1 MAKKK
6 APQRLAG
13 AEESCISPEQEAII
27 QWFRTVKFR
36 KNLLG
41 GVDEAAMW
49 KKLEELYALYEAA
62 IRAERTRYNV
72 LLETSPSKPDG
83 FATSPDRG
91 GKTGAAQP
99 EASGTGEPGNVN
111 LAPTKV
117 NSFAKGSPTRAT
129 TTTAASGGN
138 REELL
143 GQRPAGHECNTL
155 HEVDAGSRNPDAGER
170 SETER
175 FSPDAGERS
184 ETERFSPDAG
194 ERSETERFSPDAG
207 ERSETERFD
216 PQKEAHSD
224 APAGQ

>member
-13 AEESCISPEQEAII
+13 AEEGCISPEQEAII

-72 LLETSPSKPDG
+72 LLEQQ
-83 FATSPDRG
+83 
-91 GKTGAAQP
+91 TGSLP
-99 EASGTGEPGNVN
+99 LDTTEVD
-111 LAPTKV
+111 
-117 NSFAKGSPTRAT
+117 SFAKGSPTR
-129 TTTAASGGN
+129 G
-138 REELL
+138 
-143 GQRPAGHECNTL
+143 
-155 HEVDAGSRNPDAGER
+155 AGER

-175 FSPDAGERS
+175 FNPESNS
-184 ETERFSPDAG
+184 S
-194 ERSETERFSPDAG
+194 
-207 ERSETERFD
+207 D

>member
-72 LLETSPSKPDG
+72 LLAEQKGLPLNAEPD
-83 FATSPDRG
+83 
-91 GKTGAAQP
+91 
-99 EASGTGEPGNVN
+99 
-111 LAPTKV
+111 
-117 NSFAKGSPTRAT
+117 SFAKGSPTRGAV
-129 TTTAASGGN
+129 TAKPVTERFS
-138 REELL
+138 
-143 GQRPAGHECNTL
+143 P
-155 HEVDAGSRNPDAGER
+155 DAGSRNPDAGER
-170 SETER
+170 SETD
-175 FSPDAGERS
+175 SS
-184 ETERFSPDAG
+184 
-194 ERSETERFSPDAG
+194 
-207 ERSETERFD
+207 D

>member
-72 LLETSPSKPDG
+72 LLEQQ
-83 FATSPDRG
+83 
-91 GKTGAAQP
+91 TGSLP
-99 EASGTGEPGNVN
+99 LDT
-111 LAPTKV
+111 TKV
-117 NSFAKGSPTRAT
+117 DSFAKGSPTR
-129 TTTAASGGN
+129 G
-138 REELL
+138 
-143 GQRPAGHECNTL
+143 
-155 HEVDAGSRNPDAGER
+155 AGER

-175 FSPDAGERS
+175 FNPDAGSRNPDAVTAKPV
-184 ETERFSPDAG
+184 TERFNPESD
-194 ERSETERFSPDAG
+194 SS
-207 ERSETERFD
+207 D

>member
-72 LLETSPSKPDG
+72 LLEQQ
-83 FATSPDRG
+83 
-91 GKTGAAQP
+91 TGSLP
-99 EASGTGEPGNVN
+99 LDTTEVD
-111 LAPTKV
+111 
-117 NSFAKGSPTRAT
+117 SFAKGSPTR
-129 TTTAASGGN
+129 G
-138 REELL
+138 
-143 GQRPAGHECNTL
+143 
-155 HEVDAGSRNPDAGER
+155 AGER

-175 FSPDAGERS
+175 FNPES
-184 ETERFSPDAG
+184 ES
-194 ERSETERFSPDAG
+194 S
-207 ERSETERFD
+207 D

>member
-72 LLETSPSKPDG
+72 LLAEQKDLPLNAEPD
-83 FATSPDRG
+83 
-91 GKTGAAQP
+91 
-99 EASGTGEPGNVN
+99 
-111 LAPTKV
+111 
-117 NSFAKGSPTRAT
+117 SFAKGSPTRGAV
-129 TTTAASGGN
+129 TAKPVTERFNSDAV
-138 REELL
+138 EL
-143 GQRPAGHECNTL
+143 C
-155 HEVDAGSRNPDAGER
+155 
-170 SETER
+170 ETER
-175 FSPDAGERS
+175 APKTFFKKSRKKVKGICVSCIIES
-184 ETERFSPDAG
+184 ETAKIQHKI
-194 ERSETERFSPDAG
+194 A
-207 ERSETERFD
+207 
-216 PQKEAHSD
+216 
-224 APAGQ
+224 

>member
-41 GVDEAAMW
+41 GVDEASMW

-72 LLETSPSKPDG
+72 LLAEQKGLPLNAEPD
-83 FATSPDRG
+83 
-91 GKTGAAQP
+91 
-99 EASGTGEPGNVN
+99 
-111 LAPTKV
+111 
-117 NSFAKGSPTRAT
+117 SFAKGSPTRGAV
-129 TTTAASGGN
+129 TAKPVTE
-138 REELL
+138 RF
-143 GQRPAGHECNTL
+143 
-155 HEVDAGSRNPDAGER
+155 NPDAGTAKPV
-170 SETER
+170 TER
-175 FSPDAGERS
+175 FNPESDS
-184 ETERFSPDAG
+184 S
-194 ERSETERFSPDAG
+194 
-207 ERSETERFD
+207 D

>member
-83 FATSPDRG
+83 FATSPSRG
-91 GKTGAAQP
+91 DKTGAAQP
-99 EASGTGEPGNVN
+99 EASGIGEPRDVN
-111 LAPTKV
+111 LAPL
-117 NSFAKGSPTRAT
+117 SGELSP
-129 TTTAASGGN
+129 
-138 REELL
+138 
-143 GQRPAGHECNTL
+143 Q
-155 HEVDAGSRNPDAGER
+155 V
-170 SETER
+170 
-175 FSPDAGERS
+175 
-184 ETERFSPDAG
+184 
-194 ERSETERFSPDAG
+194 
-207 ERSETERFD
+207 TERFD

>member
-1 MAKKK
+1 MAKAKK
-6 APQRLAG
+6 QKPQRLAG

-83 FATSPDRG
+83 FATSPSRR
-91 GKTGAAQP
+91 GKTSAAQP
-99 EASGTGEPGNVN
+99 EASGTGEPGDVN
-111 LAPTKV
+111 LAPL
-117 NSFAKGSPTRAT
+117 SGELSP
-129 TTTAASGGN
+129 
-138 REELL
+138 
-143 GQRPAGHECNTL
+143 Q
-155 HEVDAGSRNPDAGER
+155 V
-170 SETER
+170 TER
-175 FSPDAGERS
+175 FSPDAGSRN
-184 ETERFSPDAG
+184 
-194 ERSETERFSPDAG
+194 PDAG

>member
-72 LLETSPSKPDG
+72 LLEQQ
-83 FATSPDRG
+83 
-91 GKTGAAQP
+91 TGSLP
-99 EASGTGEPGNVN
+99 LDTTEVD
-111 LAPTKV
+111 
-117 NSFAKGSPTRAT
+117 SFAKGSPTRAT

-143 GQRPAGHECNTL
+143 GQRPAGHECFARCGRW
-155 HEVDAGSRNPDAGER
+155 VPQPGQVASRRDGGGVYHRQRLLGLNPPVTCGD
-170 SETER
+170 
-175 FSPDAGERS
+175 SPPSSGALGIS
-184 ETERFSPDAG
+184 
-194 ERSETERFSPDAG
+194 
-207 ERSETERFD
+207 
-216 PQKEAHSD
+216 
-224 APAGQ
+224 

>member
-72 LLETSPSKPDG
+72 LLEQQ
-83 FATSPDRG
+83 
-91 GKTGAAQP
+91 TGSLP
-99 EASGTGEPGNVN
+99 
-111 LAPTKV
+111 LAPTEV
-117 NSFAKGSPTRAT
+117 DSFAKGSPTRGAV
-129 TTTAASGGN
+129 TAKPVTERFS
-138 REELL
+138 
-143 GQRPAGHECNTL
+143 P
-155 HEVDAGSRNPDAGER
+155 DAGSRNPDAGER
-170 SETER
+170 SETDG
-175 FSPDAGERS
+175 S
-184 ETERFSPDAG
+184 
-194 ERSETERFSPDAG
+194 
-207 ERSETERFD
+207 D
-216 PQKEAHSD
+216 PPKEAHSD

>member
-83 FATSPDRG
+83 FDGEVFSKGLLSHRG
-91 GKTGAAQP
+91 
-99 EASGTGEPGNVN
+99 SGPFFFEF
-111 LAPTKV
+111 L
-117 NSFAKGSPTRAT
+117 FQ
-129 TTTAASGGN
+129 N
-138 REELL
+138 R
-143 GQRPAGHECNTL
+143 
-155 HEVDAGSRNPDAGER
+155 
-170 SETER
+170 
-175 FSPDAGERS
+175 
-184 ETERFSPDAG
+184 
-194 ERSETERFSPDAG
+194 
-207 ERSETERFD
+207 
-216 PQKEAHSD
+216 
-224 APAGQ
+224 

>member
-72 LLETSPSKPDG
+72 LLETSPSKPNG
-83 FATSPDRG
+83 FATSPSRG
-91 GKTGAAQP
+91 GK
-99 EASGTGEPGNVN
+99 SGITFQFNN
-111 LAPTKV
+111 TFLYCIMDT
-117 NSFAKGSPTRAT
+117 FANRIE
-129 TTTAASGGN
+129 TA
-138 REELL
+138 
-143 GQRPAGHECNTL
+143 
-155 HEVDAGSRNPDAGER
+155 VDLKIGKP
-170 SETER
+170 
-175 FSPDAGERS
+175 
-184 ETERFSPDAG
+184 
-194 ERSETERFSPDAG
+194 
-207 ERSETERFD
+207 
-216 PQKEAHSD
+216 
-224 APAGQ
+224 

>member
-13 AEESCISPEQEAII
+13 AEEACISPEQEAII

-72 LLETSPSKPDG
+72 LLEQQ
-83 FATSPDRG
+83 
-91 GKTGAAQP
+91 TGSLPLDTA
-99 EASGTGEPGNVN
+99 
-111 LAPTKV
+111 KV
-117 NSFAKGSPTRAT
+117 DSFAKGSPTRGAVTAT
-129 TTTAASGGN
+129 A
-138 REELL
+138 
-143 GQRPAGHECNTL
+143 
-155 HEVDAGSRNPDAGER
+155 V
-170 SETER
+170 TER
-175 FSPDAGERS
+175 FSPDAG
-184 ETERFSPDAG
+184 TA
-194 ERSETERFSPDAG
+194 TAV
-207 ERSETERFD
+207 TERFD

>member
-72 LLETSPSKPDG
+72 LLAEQKGLPLNAEPD
-83 FATSPDRG
+83 
-91 GKTGAAQP
+91 
-99 EASGTGEPGNVN
+99 
-111 LAPTKV
+111 
-117 NSFAKGSPTRAT
+117 SFAKGSPTRAT

-175 FSPDAGERS
+175 FNPESDS
-184 ETERFSPDAG
+184 S
-194 ERSETERFSPDAG
+194 
-207 ERSETERFD
+207 D

>member
-62 IRAERTRYNV
+62 CAERTRYNV
-72 LLETSPSKPDG
+72 LLEHQ
-83 FATSPDRG
+83 
-91 GKTGAAQP
+91 TGSLP
-99 EASGTGEPGNVN
+99 LDT
-111 LAPTKV
+111 TKV
-117 NSFAKGSPTRAT
+117 DSFAKGSPTRAT

-155 HEVDAGSRNPDAGER
+155 HEVGAGSRNQ
-170 SETER
+170 
-175 FSPDAGERS
+175 
-184 ETERFSPDAG
+184 
-194 ERSETERFSPDAG
+194 DAG

-216 PQKEAHSD
+216 PGEPATPKEAHSD

>member
-72 LLETSPSKPDG
+72 LLEQQ
-83 FATSPDRG
+83 
-91 GKTGAAQP
+91 TGSLP
-99 EASGTGEPGNVN
+99 LDTTEAD
-111 LAPTKV
+111 
-117 NSFAKGSPTRAT
+117 SFAKGSPTRGAV
-129 TTTAASGGN
+129 TAKPVTERFS
-138 REELL
+138 
-143 GQRPAGHECNTL
+143 P
-155 HEVDAGSRNPDAGER
+155 DAGSRNPDADER
-170 SETER
+170 SETD
-175 FSPDAGERS
+175 SS
-184 ETERFSPDAG
+184 
-194 ERSETERFSPDAG
+194 
-207 ERSETERFD
+207 D

>member
-41 GVDEAAMW
+41 GVDEAVMW

-72 LLETSPSKPDG
+72 LLEQQ
-83 FATSPDRG
+83 
-91 GKTGAAQP
+91 TGSLP
-99 EASGTGEPGNVN
+99 LDTTEVD
-111 LAPTKV
+111 
-117 NSFAKGSPTRAT
+117 SFAKGSPTR
-129 TTTAASGGN
+129 G
-138 REELL
+138 
-143 GQRPAGHECNTL
+143 
-155 HEVDAGSRNPDAGER
+155 AGER

-175 FSPDAGERS
+175 FNPESDS
-184 ETERFSPDAG
+184 S
-194 ERSETERFSPDAG
+194 
-207 ERSETERFD
+207 D

>member
-72 LLETSPSKPDG
+72 LLEQQ
-83 FATSPDRG
+83 
-91 GKTGAAQP
+91 TGSLP
-99 EASGTGEPGNVN
+99 LDTTEGD
-111 LAPTKV
+111 
-117 NSFAKGSPTRAT
+117 SFAKGSPTRGAV
-129 TTTAASGGN
+129 TAK
-138 REELL
+138 
-143 GQRPAGHECNTL
+143 P
-155 HEVDAGSRNPDAGER
+155 V
-170 SETER
+170 TER
-175 FSPDAGERS
+175 LDKGQANRS
-184 ETERFSPDAG
+184 YG
-194 ERSETERFSPDAG
+194 
-207 ERSETERFD
+207 
-216 PQKEAHSD
+216 
-224 APAGQ
+224 

>member
-72 LLETSPSKPDG
+72 LLEQQ
-83 FATSPDRG
+83 
-91 GKTGAAQP
+91 TGSLP
-99 EASGTGEPGNVN
+99 
-111 LAPTKV
+111 LAPTEV
-117 NSFAKGSPTRAT
+117 DSFAKGSPTR
-129 TTTAASGGN
+129 G
-138 REELL
+138 
-143 GQRPAGHECNTL
+143 
-155 HEVDAGSRNPDAGER
+155 AGER

-175 FSPDAGERS
+175 FSPDAGSRNPDAGTATVV
-184 ETERFSPDAG
+184 TERFNPESD
-194 ERSETERFSPDAG
+194 SS
-207 ERSETERFD
+207 D

>member
-1 MAKKK
+1 MAKKR

-72 LLETSPSKPDG
+72 LLEQQ
-83 FATSPDRG
+83 
-91 GKTGAAQP
+91 TGSLP
-99 EASGTGEPGNVN
+99 LDTTEVD
-111 LAPTKV
+111 
-117 NSFAKGSPTRAT
+117 SFAKGSPTR
-129 TTTAASGGN
+129 G
-138 REELL
+138 
-143 GQRPAGHECNTL
+143 
-155 HEVDAGSRNPDAGER
+155 AGER

-175 FSPDAGERS
+175 FNPESDS
-184 ETERFSPDAG
+184 S
-194 ERSETERFSPDAG
+194 
-207 ERSETERFD
+207 D

>member
-13 AEESCISPEQEAII
+13 AEESCISPEQKAII

-83 FATSPDRG
+83 FATSPSRG

-99 EASGTGEPGNVN
+99 EASGTGEPGDVN
-111 LAPTKV
+111 LAPTEV
-117 NSFAKGSPTRAT
+117 DSFAKGSPTRGAV
-129 TTTAASGGN
+129 TAKPVTERFS
-138 REELL
+138 
-143 GQRPAGHECNTL
+143 P
-155 HEVDAGSRNPDAGER
+155 DAGSRNPDAGER

-175 FSPDAGERS
+175 FSPGEPA
-184 ETERFSPDAG
+184 TP
-194 ERSETERFSPDAG
+194 
-207 ERSETERFD
+207 
-216 PQKEAHSD
+216 KEAHSD

>member
-41 GVDEAAMW
+41 GVDEASMW

-72 LLETSPSKPDG
+72 LLAEQKGLPLNAEPD
-83 FATSPDRG
+83 
-91 GKTGAAQP
+91 
-99 EASGTGEPGNVN
+99 
-111 LAPTKV
+111 
-117 NSFAKGSPTRAT
+117 SFAKGSPTRAT

-175 FSPDAGERS
+175 FNPESDS
-184 ETERFSPDAG
+184 S
-194 ERSETERFSPDAG
+194 
-207 ERSETERFD
+207 D

>member
-13 AEESCISPEQEAII
+13 AEETCISPEQEAII

-72 LLETSPSKPDG
+72 LLEQQ
-83 FATSPDRG
+83 
-91 GKTGAAQP
+91 TGSLP
-99 EASGTGEPGNVN
+99 LDTTEVD
-111 LAPTKV
+111 
-117 NSFAKGSPTRAT
+117 SFAKGSPTRGAV
-129 TTTAASGGN
+129 TAK
-138 REELL
+138 
-143 GQRPAGHECNTL
+143 P
-155 HEVDAGSRNPDAGER
+155 V
-170 SETER
+170 TER
-175 FSPDAGERS
+175 FSPDAVTAKP
-184 ETERFSPDAG
+184 ETDS
-194 ERSETERFSPDAG
+194 S
-207 ERSETERFD
+207 D

>member
-49 KKLEELYALYEAA
+49 KKLEELYDLYEAA

-72 LLETSPSKPDG
+72 LLAEQKGLPLNAEPD
-83 FATSPDRG
+83 
-91 GKTGAAQP
+91 
-99 EASGTGEPGNVN
+99 
-111 LAPTKV
+111 
-117 NSFAKGSPTRAT
+117 SFAKGSPTRGAV
-129 TTTAASGGN
+129 TAK
-138 REELL
+138 
-143 GQRPAGHECNTL
+143 P
-155 HEVDAGSRNPDAGER
+155 V
-170 SETER
+170 TER
-175 FSPDAGERS
+175 FNPESDS
-184 ETERFSPDAG
+184 S
-194 ERSETERFSPDAG
+194 
-207 ERSETERFD
+207 D

>member
-72 LLETSPSKPDG
+72 LLEQQ
-83 FATSPDRG
+83 
-91 GKTGAAQP
+91 TGSLP
-99 EASGTGEPGNVN
+99 LDTTEVD
-111 LAPTKV
+111 
-117 NSFAKGSPTRAT
+117 SFAKGSPTRGAV
-129 TTTAASGGN
+129 TAK
-138 REELL
+138 
-143 GQRPAGHECNTL
+143 P
-155 HEVDAGSRNPDAGER
+155 V
-170 SETER
+170 TER
-175 FSPDAGERS
+175 FSPESDS
-184 ETERFSPDAG
+184 S
-194 ERSETERFSPDAG
+194 
-207 ERSETERFD
+207 D

>member
-72 LLETSPSKPDG
+72 LLEQQ
-83 FATSPDRG
+83 
-91 GKTGAAQP
+91 TGSLP
-99 EASGTGEPGNVN
+99 LDTTEVDSC
-111 LAPTKV
+111 
-117 NSFAKGSPTRAT
+117 AKGSPTR
-129 TTTAASGGN
+129 G
-138 REELL
+138 
-143 GQRPAGHECNTL
+143 
-155 HEVDAGSRNPDAGER
+155 AGER

-175 FSPDAGERS
+175 FNPESDS
-184 ETERFSPDAG
+184 S
-194 ERSETERFSPDAG
+194 
-207 ERSETERFD
+207 D

>member
-6 APQRLAG
+6 APQRLPG

-83 FATSPDRG
+83 FATSPSRG

-99 EASGTGEPGNVN
+99 EASGTGEPGS
-111 LAPTKV
+111 LPLDTAKV
-117 NSFAKGSPTRAT
+117 DSFAKGSPTR
-129 TTTAASGGN
+129 G
-138 REELL
+138 
-143 GQRPAGHECNTL
+143 
-155 HEVDAGSRNPDAGER
+155 AGER

-175 FSPDAGERS
+175 FSPDAGSRNPDAVTAKPV
-184 ETERFSPDAG
+184 TERFNPESD
-194 ERSETERFSPDAG
+194 SS
-207 ERSETERFD
+207 D